1 MKMQKLMTTVRTT
14 EIDDVSD
21 RLIVLFKSE
30 NALQDEPFLK
40 SLFAELEQLSA
51 KITEAI
57 KKDVKLSSLE
67 EADLYRDNAI
77 RSLHNVLL
85 GYRSMPIA
93 SLKEQG
99 EKLYTVFSKYG
110 VKITKE
116 NYATESS
123 LIESLLLD
131 LSASELQSAITALS
145 GVRECIAELR
155 KTQTAF
161 TNLRL
166 EYEKTVA
173 ERGTSVSASALK
185 KPMLNLING
194 KLLPYL
200 SAMIMVDSVKYETF
214 THNILQVLEDTN
226 TAVKRRAKE
235 RKEKP

>member
-1 MKMQKLMTTVRTT
+1 MQKLMTTVRTT

-21 RLIVLFKSE
+21 RLIALFKSE

-40 SLFAELEQLSA
+40 PLFIELGQLSA

-57 KKDVKLSSLE
+57 KKDVKLSTLE
-67 EADLYRDNAI
+67 EADLYRDNAV
-77 RSLHNVLL
+77 RALHNVLL
-85 GYRSMPIA
+85 GYRSMPVA
-93 SLKEQG
+93 SLKEHG
-99 EKLYTVFSKYG
+99 ERLYTIFSKYG

-116 NYATESS
+116 SYATESS

-131 LSASELQSAITALS
+131 LSAPELQSAITALL
-145 GVRECIAELR
+145 GVKECISELR

-173 ERGTSVSASALK
+173 ERGASISASALK
-185 KPMLNLING
+185 KPILELING

-200 SAMIMVDSVKYETF
+200 SAMIMVDATKYEAF
-214 THNILQVLEDTN
+214 THSILQVIEEIN

-235 RKEKP
+235 RKKKT